1 MFNDDELEFAIGKN
15 GMNVNLASKVTEY
28 KIDAYGVLQYERIQ
42 KDQNTDLDNIP
53 GLAKSVTS
61 KLKSNGINIVS
72 NLLEADAEFLLSIK
86 GLNEERIDEIYE
98 SVQKFIERDASI
110 EPDSN
115 LEEE

>member
-1 MFNDDELEFAIGKN
+1 
-15 GMNVNLASKVTEY
+15 MNINLASRVTEY

-53 GLAKSVTS
+53 GLKKSVTL

-86 GLNEERIDEIYE
+86 GFNEEKIDEIYE
-98 SVQKFIERDASI
+98 SVQKFIERDSNI
-110 EPDSN
+110 ESESN